1 MRRLS
6 SLYYDGVGVKKDQSI
21 ALEWFKKL
29 ANLGD
34 SNYKVRV
41 AEMYRD
47 GIGVD
52 ANPQTALEWFKKA
65 ADQKNVIAMHSIILM
80 HASGLIDDTVSLNQA
95 IEDLT
100 QSANGGNMDAM
111 RRVATINNTGIGVK
125 KDQSI
130 ALEWFK
136 KLANLGDSNYK
147 VRVAEMYRDGIGTKK
162 DKKNSIYW
170 FNS

>member
-6 SLYYDGVGVKKDQSI
+6 SLYYDGV
-21 ALEWFKKL
+21 
-29 ANLGD
+29 
-34 SNYKVRV
+34 
-41 AEMYRD
+41 
-47 GIGVD
+47 
-52 ANPQTALEWFKKA
+52 
-65 ADQKNVIAMHSIILM
+65 
-80 HASGLIDDTVSLNQA
+80 
-95 IEDLT
+95 
-100 QSANGGNMDAM
+100 
-111 RRVATINNTGIGVK
+111 GVK